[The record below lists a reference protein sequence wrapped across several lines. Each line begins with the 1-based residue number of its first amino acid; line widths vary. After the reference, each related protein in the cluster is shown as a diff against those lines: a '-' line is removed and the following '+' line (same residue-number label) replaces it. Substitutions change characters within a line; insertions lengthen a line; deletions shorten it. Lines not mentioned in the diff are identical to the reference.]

1 VTDDALRAWLPIGFG
16 TALLVFVGISIWRGK
31 FFEGWGWEMIGLRKW
46 TYRRKNP
53 VSYWFNIVLFG
64 GCGLVVVGMGL
75 AKLLG
80 LAFK

>member
-31 FFEGWGWEMIGLRKW
+31 FFEGWGWEMVGLPKW
-46 TYRRKNP
+46 TYLSKNP
-53 VSYWFNIVLFG
+53 VSFWIKIVTFG
-64 GCGLVVVGMGL
+64 GLGLFAAGVGL

-80 LAFK
+80 VAFK